1 MSSFRS
7 TRQVCARVRQVCER
21 LAGPHARKRHGMRRD
36 RPAPE
41 QKSRQ
46 RIGFSSVGRIDRA
59 AGSGEPQVRAPIPM
73 PAIAPAPK
81 NPILW
86 RDFCMASRANAP
98 RAAFSGPVG
107 AFPGRAG
114 SGPIRAAGGGH
125 RRAAQR
131 AVGPNIKQCMLCI
144 KPRSAMRGCAEGR
157 KALRLM
163 RKVPLYRRFT
173 SKKWSIT
180 KPRHTDTLSGKYL
193 PLIRYLSPLN
203 SKYE

>member
-1 MSSFRS
+1 MSHFRD
-7 TRQVCARVRQVCER
+7 TRQVCARIRQGCER
-21 LAGPHARKRHGMRRD
+21 LACHPARMRRGAPRSAHPGAKVPPKDRIYIDGQD
-36 RPAPE
+36 RPRCGLKE
-41 QKSRQ
+41 
-46 RIGFSSVGRIDRA
+46 A
-59 AGSGEPQVRAPIPM
+59 AGQGVVLSAATAR
-73 PAIAPAPK
+73 APK

-98 RAAFSGPVG
+98 PSGFFGPRRRFSRPSGERAH
-107 AFPGRAG
+107 PGCRRG
-114 SGPIRAAGGGH
+114 R
-125 RRAAQR
+125 RRAARR
-131 AVGPNIKQCMLCI
+131 AVGPNIKQCVLCI

-163 RKVPLYRRFT
+163 REALLYRHFT

-180 KPRHTDTLSGKYL
+180 KPRHGDTLSGKYL